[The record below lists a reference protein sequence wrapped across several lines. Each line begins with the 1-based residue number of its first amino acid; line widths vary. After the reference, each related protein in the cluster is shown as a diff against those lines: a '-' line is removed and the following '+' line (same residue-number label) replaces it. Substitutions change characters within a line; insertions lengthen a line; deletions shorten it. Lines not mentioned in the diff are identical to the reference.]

1 MAWVFLGGAIALEV
15 FGTIMLKVSDG
26 FTKWLPAVGV
36 VTGYV
41 LSFVLL
47 ALALR
52 TIGLSTA
59 YAIWAGIG
67 TVGAVLAGVLIFGE
81 RLPIL
86 AVLGIGLVVIGV
98 VLLNVAVPH

>member
-15 FGTIMLKVSDG
+15 FGTVMLKVSDG

-36 VTGYV
+36 VVGYV
-41 LSFVLL
+41 LSFFLL

-52 TIGLSTA
+52 SIGLSTA

-81 RLPIL
+81 RLPLL
-86 AVLGIGLVVIGV
+86 AVAGIGLVVIGV
-98 VLLNVAVPH
+98 VLLNLAVPH